1 MIFNGR
7 SFRRR
12 MVGYSDVAVVV
23 APDVVAV
30 AVTTVGVFRLKK
42 MQ

>member
-1 MIFNGR
+1 
-7 SFRRR
+7 

-30 AVTTVGVFRLKK
+30 AVIVTTVGVTVTTVGVFRLKK